1 MKQRISSFE
10 PQPFEQAHIDT
21 VRQLAPECMVL
32 LKNDGTLPLSQVGPL
47 ALYGNGARQTLK
59 GGGGSGDVNVRHF
72 VSVEEGLQNA
82 GFQITTKKWL
92 NSYEQLI
99 NKVQQDYSASLKK
112 EAKQKG
118 IDPTFFL
125 LGKKAS

>member
-59 GGGGSGDVNVRHF
+59 GGSGSGDVNVR
-72 VSVEEGLQNA
+72 
-82 GFQITTKKWL
+82 
-92 NSYEQLI
+92 QLCKCGRRPSKRWFS
-99 NKVQQDYSASLKK
+99 NHHQKVAQ
-112 EAKQKG
+112 
-118 IDPTFFL
+118 
-125 LGKKAS
+125 

>member
-59 GGGGSGDVNVRHF
+59 RGR
-72 VSVEEGLQNA
+72 
-82 GFQITTKKWL
+82 WL
-92 NSYEQLI
+92 RRCQCQTLCKCGRRPSKRWFSNHHQ
-99 NKVQQDYSASLKK
+99 KVAQ
-112 EAKQKG
+112 
-118 IDPTFFL
+118 
-125 LGKKAS
+125 